1 MQEYSPGVR
10 GYSLRSMLSVGVQLP
25 SHAIRFCAAA
35 SGCSPSASCY
45 CGVDVAGAHAARK
58 PPAETMPTVFR
69 KFRLESVDARS
80 AVVGEFNLS
89 CIVSILI
96 LR

>member
-25 SHAIRFCAAA
+25 SHAIRLCAAA
-35 SGCSPSASCY
+35 SCCY
-45 CGVDVAGAHAARK
+45 GVDVAGAHAARK

-69 KFRLESVDARS
+69 KFRPESVDARS